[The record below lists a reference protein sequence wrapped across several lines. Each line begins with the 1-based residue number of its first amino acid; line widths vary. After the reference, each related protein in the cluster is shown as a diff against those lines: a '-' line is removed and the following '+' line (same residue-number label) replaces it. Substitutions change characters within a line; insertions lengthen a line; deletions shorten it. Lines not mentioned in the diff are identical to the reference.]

1 VLAAVIQQPLTD
13 VFIYRVRSIEPDRIQ
28 PPNLNG
34 PKATQ
39 ALDAQ

>member
-13 VFIYRVRSIEPDRIQ
+13 VFIYGVRTIEPDRVGLL
-28 PPNLNG
+28 NLDH